1 MKRHEINPRP
11 DWQKRVEEYGM
22 TYHTP
27 NGQPYWNESAYY
39 SFTMGQV
46 ETFEKVVAELHEMCL
61 AAAQHVIDHERFREF
76 GLSPLVGDAIKAS
89 WIAEPPSIYSRFDLG
104 YDGRN
109 PPKLLEFNADT
120 PTALLEASVIQWF
133 WFQEKWP
140 KSGRDQWNSIH
151 ERLVAKWRTLKGWM
165 SPTVHFAHVAE
176 ATGEDLMTV
185 TYLRDTASEAGI
197 ATQGIEMREIGFDT
211 DRQMFVDQAA
221 RPLGTIFKLYP
232 WEWMVDEE
240 FAPALLKDL
249 TSAKPNTTWME
260 PIWRMLWSNKA
271 LLAVLWELYPNHP
284 NLLAASFR
292 EGDVAEPYVKKPKL
306 GREGANITLVGPNKT
321 VMEQSSGDYGADGYV
336 YQSMMETSVDGEH
349 FTTLGAWVIDG
360 EPAGLGMRESTT
372 RISGN
377 LAQFVPHLIE
387 D

>member
-61 AAAQHVIDHERFREF
+61 AAAQHVIDHDRFREF

-89 WIAEPPSIYSRFDLG
+89 WI
-104 YDGRN
+104 
-109 PPKLLEFNADT
+109 
-120 PTALLEASVIQWF
+120 
-133 WFQEKWP
+133 
-140 KSGRDQWNSIH
+140 
-151 ERLVAKWRTLKGWM
+151 
-165 SPTVHFAHVAE
+165 
-176 ATGEDLMTV
+176 
-185 TYLRDTASEAGI
+185 
-197 ATQGIEMREIGFDT
+197 
-211 DRQMFVDQAA
+211 
-221 RPLGTIFKLYP
+221 
-232 WEWMVDEE
+232 
-240 FAPALLKDL
+240 
-249 TSAKPNTTWME
+249 
-260 PIWRMLWSNKA
+260 
-271 LLAVLWELYPNHP
+271 
-284 NLLAASFR
+284 
-292 EGDVAEPYVKKPKL
+292 AEPYVKKPKL

-336 YQSMMETSVDGEH
+336 YQSMMEASVDGEH